1 MTAKYKMRLKQTF
14 RMQTIFLSEGKL
26 QYHHY
31 RFCIHWLFRN
41 ISFYLL
47 SFFFSFHSK
56 WNHKYIF
63 KSYKKNK
70 YIFKSFFRSTQD
82 SDTADQ
88 PELRGGSGQ
97 KYWSHVEI
105 EKQASVRKLQNK
117 ERLFRTT
124 ETVSATEWNKQHY
137 NTVNFRKIVYLKNKT
152 KSVNFVWNMNDVDF
166 NLLGNSQII
175 LWLNVQCM
183 YW

>member
-1 MTAKYKMRLKQTF
+1 MVICNIIIRDFVFIGCFETF
-14 RMQTIFLSEGKL
+14 HF
-26 QYHHY
+26 
-31 RFCIHWLFRN
+31 
-41 ISFYLL
+41 ISSL
-47 SFFFSFHSK
+47 SFSHFFL
-56 WNHKYIF
+56 NEIINIF
-63 KSYKKNK
+63 SSLIKKNK

-152 KSVNFVWNMNDVDF
+152 KSVNFV
-166 NLLGNSQII
+166 
-175 LWLNVQCM
+175 
-183 YW
+183 